1 MPPVSLTAAIPPGVR
16 QEDAEGKATSLTFD
30 AVYQTYANTVAR
42 WAARLG
48 GPGVEVEDITQDVF
62 LIVNRRLPEFRHDSR
77 VATWLFSIT
86 AKVVANDRR
95 RRRVRAWWLRIVP
108 HLDNRA
114 TAGPDTPIEQLEK
127 CQRRAQFYAA
137 LDKLSERQR
146 RVLVLFELE
155 NMAVS
160 EIAEMMRLRTG
171 NVRVLLH
178 RARAAFLTRMT
189 EWESQEALEWRETAQ
204 RKNAR

>member
-1 MPPVSLTAAIPPGVR
+1 
-16 QEDAEGKATSLTFD
+16 
-30 AVYQTYANTVAR
+30 VYQTYANTVAR

-48 GPGVEVEDITQDVF
+48 GPGVEVEDITQEVF

-77 VATWLFSIT
+77 LATWLFSIT

-108 HLDNRA
+108 HLEDRS
-114 TAGPDTPIEQLEK
+114 TTGPDTPIEHLEK
-127 CQRRAQFYAA
+127 GQRRARFYAV
-137 LDKLSERQR
+137 LDRLSERQR

-155 NMAVS
+155 DMPVV
-160 EIAEMMRLRTG
+160 EIAELMRLRTG

-189 EWESQEALEWRETAQ
+189 ECESQEALEWGETA
-204 RKNAR
+204 RRGNSR

>member
-1 MPPVSLTAAIPPGVR
+1 MPTLSLTAAISGAR
-16 QEDAEGKATSLTFD
+16 QEEGEGKPTSLTFD

-77 VATWLFSIT
+77 LATWLFSIT

-108 HLDNRA
+108 HVENRA

-127 CQRRAQFYAA
+127 WQRRAQFYAA

-155 NMAVS
+155 NMAVI
-160 EIAEMMRLRTG
+160 EIAEIMRLRTG

-189 EWESQEALEWRETAQ
+189 ECKLQEALEWRETAQ
-204 RKNAR
+204 RENTR